1 MDADTGYGLWPLVII
16 NSALFVV
23 FAASFFHPRTARDWR
38 AMGAFTAF
46 LVALFTE
53 MYGIPL
59 TVYLLSG
66 WLGSKVPAL
75 QATHSGGH
83 LFNDLIGWGGDPHL
97 SPFHLA
103 SYMFIG
109 GGFWL
114 IAAAWRVLHDAARTG
129 TLATTGPYARV
140 RHPQYDGFLLIMIGF
155 LLQWP
160 TIPTLVMFPI
170 LVLVYTRLARA
181 EEREVAAR
189 FGDAWHDYATRTPGF
204 VPRPWHSSPPARGGR
219 PAERADAAPPGE
231 ATVTTAP
238 ATTTRP
244 GPDPDRLSRG
254 GRGSAVA
261 VGRRLVLAEPRRLA
275 AGALAVGL
283 ALMLVLLFQGL
294 WTGVR
299 A

>member
-1 MDADTGYGLWPLVII
+1 MDAQAGYGLWPLVIV
-16 NSALFVV
+16 NTALFVV
-23 FAASFFHPRTARDWR
+23 FAASFFHPRTRRDWR

-53 MYGIPL
+53 MYGVPL

-66 WLGSKVPAL
+66 WLGSTIPGL
-75 QATHSGGH
+75 QATHAGGH

-103 SYMFIG
+103 SYALIG

-114 IAAAWRVLHDAARTG
+114 IAAAWRVLHDAARTEA
-129 TLATTGPYARV
+129 LATTGPYARV

-170 LVLVYTRLARA
+170 LVVVYTRLARA

-189 FGDAWHDYATRTPGF
+189 FGDAWHAYAAATPAF
-204 VPRPWHSSPPARGGR
+204 LPRRRRGSPPARHG
-219 PAERADAAPPGE
+219 PTSSSPV
-231 ATVTTAP
+231 VT
-238 ATTTRP
+238 
-244 GPDPDRLSRG
+244 DSRH
-254 GRGSAVA
+254 R
-261 VGRRLVLAEPRRLA
+261 
-275 AGALAVGL
+275 
-283 ALMLVLLFQGL
+283 
-294 WTGVR
+294 
-299 A
+299 